1 MKGLSNLFYNYDIH
15 IIVFCAIINAAIF
28 AATILQIRNVRK
40 VLHPKSSLRFRTKVN
55 SQITGEEAQRISTLK
70 SILLFF
76 YSSYANIT
84 AIFPLLGILG
94 TVAALIKLSPNGS
107 EDMMQNLMVA
117 LETTL
122 LGAFFAVLYK
132 FFDSLLSGPIEEI
145 CDDVDFVIRNYDET
159 LEEKKSSEEA
169 KKTIEVDK
177 KPSKESKTP
186 IIEKPPIVVENP
198 TEVTDT
204 TIEEKE
210 CDQDA

>member
-1 MKGLSNLFYNYDIH
+1 MKGLSSLFYNYDIH
-15 IIVFCAIINAAIF
+15 IIVFCAVINAIIF
-28 AATILQIRNVRK
+28 ALTILQIRSVRK
-40 VLHPKSSLRFRTKVN
+40 TLHPQSSVRFRTKVN
-55 SQITGEEAQRISTLK
+55 SRITGEEAQKISTQK
-70 SILLFF
+70 SILLFL

-107 EDMMQNLMVA
+107 DDMMQNLMVA

-122 LGAFFAVLYK
+122 LGAFFAVLFK
-132 FFDSLLSGPIEEI
+132 FFDSVLSGPIEEI

-159 LEEKKSSEEA
+159 LEEEKKPIVEANKPIVEEKTPFEEA
-169 KKTIEVDK
+169 KT
-177 KPSKESKTP
+177 
-186 IIEKPPIVVENP
+186 PIVVENP

-204 TIEEKE
+204 PIEEKE

>member
-28 AATILQIRNVRK
+28 AATILQIRNVQK
-40 VLHPKSSLRFRTKVN
+40 ILHPKSSVRFRTKVN
-55 SQITGEEAQRISTLK
+55 SQITGEEAQKISTQK
-70 SILLFF
+70 SILLFL

-132 FFDSLLSGPIEEI
+132 FFDSVLSGPIQEI

-159 LEEKKSSEEA
+159 VEEA
-169 KKTIEVDK
+169 KKPVEEET
-177 KPSKESKTP
+177 KPT
-186 IIEKPPIVVENP
+186 
-198 TEVTDT
+198 
-204 TIEEKE
+204 EEKE
-210 CDQDA
+210 CDQEA

>member
-122 LGAFFAVLYK
+122 LGAFFAVLFK
-132 FFDSLLSGPIEEI
+132 FFDSVLSGPIEEI

-159 LEEKKSSEEA
+159 LEEEKKPIVEANKPIAEDKTPVEEA
-169 KKTIEVDK
+169 KT
-177 KPSKESKTP
+177 
-186 IIEKPPIVVENP
+186 PIVVENP

>member
-1 MKGLSNLFYNYDIH
+1 MKALSSLFYNYDNH
-15 IIVFCAIINAAIF
+15 IIVFCAIINAVIF
-28 AATILQIRNVRK
+28 AVTILQIRNVQK
-40 VLHPKSSLRFRTKVN
+40 ILHPKSSVRFRTKVN
-55 SQITGEEAQRISTLK
+55 SQITGEEAQKISTQK

-107 EDMMQNLMVA
+107 DDMMQNLMVA

-132 FFDSLLSGPIEEI
+132 FFDSVLSGPIQEI

-159 LEEKKSSEEA
+159 LEEE
-169 KKTIEVDK
+169 K
-177 KPSKESKTP
+177 KPIVEANKP
-186 IIEKPPIVVENP
+186 IVEDKASVEDAKAPIVVENP

-204 TIEEKE
+204 PTEEKE
-210 CDQDA
+210 CDQEA